1 MVLNRN
7 FAVCAV
13 LQMLW
18 TGAAMAQGFLPG
30 TEDIPVMPGLEPG
43 AEAETVFD
51 TPAGRIVTVSAT
63 APAPASRVSAFY
75 AESLPALGWR
85 PAGPDRFVRE
95 GEALRL
101 SVRPAGTGRV
111 VVQFTLSP
119 VLSPVRPGRRE

>member
-1 MVLNRN
+1 MVLSRN
-7 FAVCAV
+7 FVVCAL
-13 LQMLW
+13 LQMIW

-30 TEDIPVMPGLEPG
+30 TEDIPVMPGLEPS
-43 AEAETVFD
+43 AEAETAFD

-85 PAGPDRFVRE
+85 PAGPGRFVRE

-101 SVRPAGTGRV
+101 SVRAAGPRRV

-119 VLSPVRPGRRE
+119 VLSPVRPSRRE

>member
-1 MVLNRN
+1 MALSGK
-7 FAVCAV
+7 FAVCAL
-13 LQMLW
+13 LQMIW

-30 TEDIPVMPGLEPG
+30 TEDIPVMPGLEPSAG
-43 AEAETVFD
+43 AVEVKPRARPRFD

-85 PAGPDRFVRE
+85 PAGPGRFVRE
-95 GEALRL
+95 GEALQL
-101 SVRPAGTGRV
+101 TVRASGTRRV

-119 VLSPVRPGRRE
+119 SRRE

>member
-1 MVLNRN
+1 MVSIRN
-7 FAVCAV
+7 VVVCV
-13 LQMLW
+13 LLQMIW

-30 TEDIPVMPGLEPG
+30 TEDIPVMPGLEPS

-85 PAGPDRFVRE
+85 PAGPGRFVRE
-95 GEALRL
+95 GEALQL
-101 SVRPAGTGRV
+101 SVRAAGTRRV

-119 VLSPVRPGRRE
+119 VRPSRRE

>member
-1 MVLNRN
+1 MALSGK
-7 FAVCAV
+7 FAVYV
-13 LQMLW
+13 LLPMLW

-30 TEDIPVMPGLEPG
+30 TEDIPVMPGLEPS

-85 PAGPDRFVRE
+85 PAGPGRYVRE
-95 GEALRL
+95 GEALHL
-101 SVRPAGTGRV
+101 SVQAAPASGTRQV

-119 VLSPVRPGRRE
+119 IRAERRE